1 MNDTAQTIKNHGIFL
16 KASKHLMTEFINWQK
31 ESTVEYIVL
40 YGKMFYRNQINNDFM
55 LWLEMQRASKDDLK
69 IRYYE
74 DPIEE
79 ETPVITEDYTF
90 ADYELVN

>member
-1 MNDTAQTIKNHGIFL
+1 
-16 KASKHLMTEFINWQK
+16 
-31 ESTVEYIVL
+31 
-40 YGKMFYRNQINNDFM
+40 M